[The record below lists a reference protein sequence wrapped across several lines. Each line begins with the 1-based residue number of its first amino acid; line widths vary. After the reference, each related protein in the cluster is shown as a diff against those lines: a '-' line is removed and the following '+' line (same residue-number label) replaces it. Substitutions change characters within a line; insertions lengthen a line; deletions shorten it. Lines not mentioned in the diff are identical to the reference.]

1 MVHMKSVSVASI
13 GLAWIKGSFE
23 LMCFEGIL
31 FFITGDFI
39 ADTLWNSDWLMLVLR
54 TISMALIAAQVGYL
68 AGVSANR
75 DELANGACSALLTS
89 LWLIVV
95 FLHDRWSMSSELSG
109 HESGNASLRSRWR
122 TFRPTN
128 ELEQVRTSQGFQPAT
143 KLAVLLPLCFALVVV
158 SARARRTCRRN
169 LLLSP
174 RPKSRGPWG
183 LAATLRERIGPGS
196 RCAPPGMT
204 GVRGR

>member
-1 MVHMKSVSVASI
+1 MKSVSVASI

-95 FLHDRWSMSSELSG
+95 FLHDRWSMSSELYLVM
-109 HESGNASLRSRWR
+109 SLAMPL
-122 TFRPTN
+122 F
-128 ELEQVRTSQGFQPAT
+128 G
-143 KLAVLLPLCFALVVV
+143 AVGGLF
-158 SARARRTCRRN
+158 ARRTN
-169 LLLSP
+169 WSKFELPKVSN
-174 RPKSRGPWG
+174 RP
-183 LAATLRERIGPGS
+183 
-196 RCAPPGMT
+196 
-204 GVRGR
+204 